1 MVELIT
7 TIILFI
13 GLIGMSVVIVRK
25 IPVLAEFSPKEIE
38 GGGTLEKLKEK
49 IKNNGT
55 LKSFS
60 IEILLQKVL
69 SKVRILTLKTECKTG
84 TWLTKLRQKSI
95 EKKNKFSNDYWKKI
109 KRGK

>member
-13 GLIGMSVVIVRK
+13 GLIGMSVVIIRK

-60 IEILLQKVL
+60 IEILLQKIL
-69 SKVRILTLKTECKTG
+69 SKFRILTLKTECKTG
-84 TWLTKLRQKSI
+84 AWLTKLRQKSI

-109 KRGK
+109 RRGK